1 MGEIDI
7 VDPVDIEAKILDMKS
22 KITYMN
28 KKIEEGYGDGQ
39 NPYEQKYQEYLGK
52 VKKIEAK
59 MNMDKEKSSKEKN
72 YQLFEMN
79 TVYLLSQE
87 AERL

>member
-22 KITYMN
+22 KINFMN

-39 NPYEQKYQEYLGK
+39 NPYE
-52 VKKIEAK
+52 
-59 MNMDKEKSSKEKN
+59 
-72 YQLFEMN
+72 
-79 TVYLLSQE
+79 
-87 AERL
+87 

>member
-22 KITYMN
+22 KINFMN